1 MSRFLFILRLFSV
14 VSFAVLGIAQTRSSI
29 TGLIT
34 DQTKAVVPGATVVVT
49 AVETGVEYRTTTN
62 SEGYYTV
69 SSLQAFNYT
78 VRAEFPGFAKAVSP
92 EFKLDSSATARIDLV
107 LTAEGSKQ
115 TVEVS
120 AAAPAINTESGMIGT
135 TVSSKEISDLPVQG
149 RNALSLVSTVAG
161 VGGEMATDEMT
172 LSMRPMAPG
181 AGVSIGGGRLSTTA
195 YTVDGSATTG
205 VAYGR
210 ATVTLSTDTVQE
222 LKIITNNYSAQYG
235 SVGSGVV
242 TMVTKSGTNE
252 LHGSAFWTQR
262 NPALGARAFNSVSPP
277 MARRNE
283 LGATL
288 GGPVFLPKVYDGR
301 NRTFFFFSIEPKRY
315 STEFDFRAWVPT
327 AAERGGDLRERWV
340 NPGATRP
347 LIYQQVT
354 CVMGPNGCAQLLPI
368 NRPTSATIHS
378 LFSAND
384 PDPTKRGHVI
394 PREFLDPTAQLIL
407 SYVPLPN
414 MPYDIQGRNY
424 LGIEGSDGRDNR
436 WNLKIDH
443 VLTPLHRL
451 SVRYTDVPIRSNNFQ
466 FQRAVEPVVY
476 PSHLSNTRQPALTH
490 TWTVSPRIVNEMRAT
505 YTYGNYSSIGSYDVQ
520 ERDYTKEVFGLPS
533 SANWGHPA
541 FTIQGTPSAN
551 WGSRDG
557 ENIGQTREHQ
567 YQFADDLT
575 MMLGKHTL
583 MVGVDLRHMN
593 LNLIGNGLQRIAGGA
608 YLFGT
613 NATQSGNANAP
624 GGVGGDSLASFL
636 LGIPSSLRIR
646 DSVSPYYYRW
656 KSYGGYI
663 QDDYKIRRNLTLNLG
678 LRWQYNS
685 PRAEKFNRQATV
697 DIDNP
702 VPIKDAQ
709 GRVTNYTFNYLYS
722 GFGRSRYL
730 DAVHKNGWE
739 PRFGFAYTPDFGW
752 NQGRKLV
759 IRGGYGI
766 SHLPMTGRSRFATP
780 DFGADVNSHTYTQW
794 TGTGAFPQSLATNP
808 NMPIRLSSNA
818 PVVPKNPLLHEI
830 PSDGKLCAGCP
841 PVDPRVP
848 GGSLVSFNKDNKLP
862 YLQSWNLTVQK
873 ELGGNLVAT
882 VSYLGSKGT
891 HLFSPGLNV
900 NQPDQARLGQ
910 LLDEG
915 GDPLATTPDPFGRV
929 DAAGNLRLVT
939 FQDLLRPFPTVGDI
953 VVTSNTGSNSIY
965 HAGTFEL
972 ERRSSTGLGFRFNY
986 TWAKSIDNTSDSNS
1000 DGTAFGSF
1008 GSSKWQDVL
1017 DSKGNR
1023 SVSIYDVRHRFN
1035 LTTTYA
1041 LPIGRGQR
1049 VFGGASRL
1057 ANIFIGGWQVN
1068 AVASFQGGYP
1078 LQPALGD
1085 RNGLPAQPT
1094 GGVVNE
1100 RMRPDMM
1107 LDVPVINPRW
1117 SKDVANDVPYFNP
1130 EAFSRP
1136 AYARKGNAARTLDYA
1151 RGPWKDSLNASMMKN
1166 FYPFE
1171 KRSRYV
1177 QLRGEF
1183 YNVLNRPI
1191 FSPDLSANLFSGSP
1205 AVSRS
1210 GLSLAG
1216 PIPYYPTAIG
1226 TFPVGSREEVL
1237 GRNYN
1242 PSWGFIGQNSNGS
1255 GRVIQFAL
1263 RLAW

>member
-1 MSRFLFILRLFSV
+1 MLRTSALSALII
-14 VSFAVLGIAQTRSSI
+14 VSAAGQTRSSI
-29 TGLIT
+29 TGVIT
-34 DQTKAVVPGATVVVT
+34 DQTRAVIPGASVIVT
-49 AVETGVEYRTTTN
+49 AVETGVEYKTTTN
-62 SEGYYTV
+62 IEGYYTV
-69 SSLQAFNYT
+69 SSLQAFSYT
-78 VRAEFPGFAKAVSP
+78 VRAQFAGLAEAASAP
-92 EFKLDSSATARIDLV
+92 FKLDSSATARVDLV
-107 LTAEGSKQ
+107 LVAAGSKQ
-115 TVEVS
+115 VVEVS

-135 TVSSKEISDLPVQG
+135 TVSAREISDLPVQG
-149 RNALSLVSTVAG
+149 RNALSLVTTVAG

-172 LSMRPMAPG
+172 QSMRPMAPG
-181 AGVSIGGGRLSTTA
+181 AGVSIGGGRLSSTA

-242 TMVTKSGTNE
+242 SMVTKSGTDQ

-277 MARRNE
+277 RARRNE

-288 GGPVFLPKVYDGR
+288 GGPVWIPKVYNGR
-301 NRTFFFFSIEPKRY
+301 NRTFFFASIEPKRY
-315 STEFDFRAWVPT
+315 SSENDFRAWVPT
-327 AAERGGDLRERWV
+327 AAERAGDLRERYV
-340 NPGATRP
+340 NPGAVRP
-347 LIYQQVT
+347 LIYQQVN
-354 CVMGPNGCAQLLPI
+354 CVMSGSSCGQLLPI
-368 NRPTSATIHS
+368 NRPASTTIHS

-384 PDPTKRGHVI
+384 PDPTKRGRVVPPQFI
-394 PREFLDPTAQLIL
+394 DKTSQLIL

-414 MPYDIQGRNY
+414 IPYDIQGRNF
-424 LGIEGSDGRDNR
+424 LGIEGNDGRDNR
-436 WNLKIDH
+436 WNVKIDH
-443 VLTPLHRL
+443 SVTDHHRI
-451 SVRYTDVPIRSNNFQ
+451 STRYTDIPIFGNNFQ
-466 FQRAVEPVVY
+466 FHRQVEPVVY
-476 PSHLSNTRQPALTH
+476 PSHISKTKQPALTH
-490 TWTVSPRIVNEMRAT
+490 TWVVSPSVVNELRLS
-505 YTYGNYSSIGSYDVQ
+505 YTFGNYSVVGSYDIQ
-520 ERDYTKEVFGLPS
+520 ERDYTKEIFNLPS

-551 WGSRDG
+551 YGMRDG

-567 YQFADDLT
+567 YQLADDLT
-575 MMLGKHTL
+575 LTRGKHTL
-583 MVGVDLRHMN
+583 MVGVDMRHMQ
-593 LNLIGNGLQRIAGGA
+593 LNLLGNGLQRIAGGA

-613 NATQSGNANAP
+613 NATQAGNANAP

-636 LGIPSSLRIR
+636 LGIPTSLRIR
-646 DSVSPYYYRW
+646 DAVVPYYYRW
-656 KSYGGYI
+656 KSYGAYL

-685 PRAEKFNRQATV
+685 PRAEKYNRQATV
-697 DIDNP
+697 DLDNP
-702 VPIKDAQ
+702 VPLTDAQ
-709 GRVTNYTFNYLYS
+709 GRTNGYTFNYLHS
-722 GFGRSRYL
+722 GFGRSNYL
-730 DAVHKNGWE
+730 EPVHKNGWE

-752 NQGRKLV
+752 NQGRRVV

-766 SHLPMTGRSRFATP
+766 SHLPQTGRSRFATP
-780 DFGADVNSHTYTQW
+780 DFGADINSHSYTQW
-794 TGTGAFPQSLATNP
+794 TGTGAYPQALAVNPSQPVRMSTNP
-808 NMPIRLSSNA
+808 PT
-818 PVVPKNPLLHEI
+818 VPSNPLLQQI

-848 GGSLVSFNKDNKLP
+848 GGSLISFNQDNQLP

-873 ELGGNLVAT
+873 ELLNNLVLT

-891 HLFSPGLNV
+891 HLFSPGLNA
-900 NQPDQARLGQ
+900 NQPNQELLND

-929 DAAGNLRLVT
+929 DAAGNLRLVS

-953 VVTSNTGSNSIY
+953 VVTGMTSSNSIF

-972 ERRSSTGLGFRFNY
+972 ERRYAAGLGARFNY
-986 TWAKSIDNTSDSNS
+986 TWSKSIDNTSDSNF
-1000 DGTAFGSF
+1000 DGTSFGSF
-1008 GSSKWQDVL
+1008 GSSKWQDAL
-1017 DSKGNR
+1017 DNKGNR

-1035 LTTTYA
+1035 LTTNYT
-1041 LPIGRGQR
+1041 LPFGESQR
-1049 VFGGASRL
+1049 FLGGAGRF
-1057 ANIFIGGWQVN
+1057 ANAIIGGWQAN
-1068 AVASFQGGYP
+1068 IIGGLQSGYP

-1100 RMRPDMM
+1100 RMRPNVISG
-1107 LDVPVINPRW
+1107 VPIINPLW
-1117 SKDVANDVPYFNP
+1117 NKSVANDVPYFNP
-1130 EAFSRP
+1130 AAFSRP
-1136 AYARKGNAARTLDYA
+1136 EYGRKGNAARTLDYA
-1151 RGPWKDSLNASMMKN
+1151 RAPWRQSLNGSMMKS

-1171 KRSRYV
+1171 NRSRYV
-1177 QLRGEF
+1177 QFRAEF
-1183 YNVLNRPI
+1183 YNLLNHAV
-1191 FSPDLSANLFSGSP
+1191 FSPDLSANLFTGTP
-1205 AVSRS
+1205 PVSKA

-1216 PIPYYPTAIG
+1216 PIPYYPTATG

-1242 PSWGFIGQNSNGS
+1242 PSWGFVNQGSNGA
-1255 GRVIQFAL
+1255 GRVIQFAI